1 MGSKEGE
8 QNCEKLIFK
17 HKFDGEENLVE
28 AFKGK
33 DMEIPKFTYFQMIKM
48 QLLEIPFQSP
58 VINIICINY
67 ILVVSF
73 WMGTIL

>member
-17 HKFDGEENLVE
+17 HKFDGEENRVE

-33 DMEIPKFTYFQMIKM
+33 DMEIPKFT
-48 QLLEIPFQSP
+48 
-58 VINIICINY
+58 
-67 ILVVSF
+67 
-73 WMGTIL
+73 